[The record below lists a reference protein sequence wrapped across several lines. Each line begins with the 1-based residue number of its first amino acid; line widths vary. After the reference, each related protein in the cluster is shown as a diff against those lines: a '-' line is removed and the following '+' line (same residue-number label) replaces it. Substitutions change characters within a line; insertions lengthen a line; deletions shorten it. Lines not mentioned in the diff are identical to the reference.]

1 MKKMVMAVV
10 HRDLTESILRELIDT
25 GLTAT
30 YSESKGGML
39 RQSQNKLY
47 IAVEEEQLDT
57 VLSIIKNACRLRN
70 NAAGVPHIEE
80 PAVTSSGEVTTGD
93 AVVFV
98 WDLDRMEKY

>member
-10 HRDLTESILRELIDT
+10 LRELTEPILRDLLDN

-30 YSESKGGML
+30 FSDSKGGML

-47 IAVEEEQLDT
+47 IAVDEEQLDI
-57 VLSIIKNACRLRN
+57 VLSIIKNACKKRN
-70 NAAGVPHIEE
+70 EAAEIPQVE
-80 PAVTSSGEVTTGD
+80 ASASTSSEEITTGD
-93 AVVFV
+93 AVVFI